1 MQVLLESK
9 IRIAYIRTRIR
20 SSNRGQ
26 PPIHTVE
33 ARNLSNDGI
42 DIPWYTDI
50 KDVIKAP
57 DYTIH

>member
-20 SSNRGQ
+20 SSNRAL
-26 PPIHTVE
+26 PPIDTVE
-33 ARNLSNDGI
+33 ARNQSNDGI
-42 DIPWYTDI
+42 DIPWFTDT